1 MRSLEEAEKEGLVHV
16 VGDRAAVS
24 SFFDAFPADVV
35 ES

>member
-1 MRSLEEAEKEGLVHV
+1 LVHV